1 MAAAPAALPP
11 PVGPAPSPRA
21 RGTTGAPRPPVRINT
36 GSGGARRHAPG
47 RSGLGPRKLRAGGSP
62 VPTGRLSDVPLCVIY
77 GNARKRRRLTTGH
90 RRRRARGIPFAEPRP
105 PRRRRTPPF
114 PVLSRGAQGPP
125 PRPAGGLRGGSA
137 PPERVVVPRR
147 RRGARPGSSQPS
159 RSSVAGPA
167 SARGSPAASPRP
179 RRRRRRPRPGPAV
192 TPRPITSR
200 AAPAPDLKMQERL
213 LVLLCALAR
222 RRRAGGRRAMAGAGA
237 WDGPQ
242 RRAWL
247 RHYYSQRQK
256 RLMTLLIARRRR
268 TSCYFY
274 PRAWPSVRSAD
285 WWERVVLKEFGPQDW
300 LEKFRMSKET
310 FFYVCN
316 QLRPG
321 LAPHSAHFHPT
332 LPLEKRV
339 AVALWHLATNVEY
352 QTLSPLF
359 GVGPSTVQ
367 TCVREVSY
375 AVVLL
380 LKPLYLRLPNEKELE
395 NMVRIFRTRWG
406 FPHCIGA
413 LDSLH
418 IPIHPPLRL
427 SADYCNGQGWHSI
440 LTQATVD
447 GLGQFWDV
455 STAFPGSMENS
466 AVLESSS
473 LWVLAK
479 EGRLC
484 PNPPKHFMGKAQ
496 KYVLLGDATYPLQD
510 WILKPYQEDE
520 NLTQRQLQFNY
531 RLKRAHSV
539 IENAFL
545 RLKARWQILLK
556 CDDCSL
562 ELLPTLV
569 LACCILHNVCE
580 AHDNPFNEEWLEG
593 TEPTELPKPC
603 QPAPAAM
610 EDGRAEQ
617 VRELMCQYFE
627 SCGEG

>member
-1 MAAAPAALPP
+1 M
-11 PVGPAPSPRA
+11 R
-21 RGTTGAPRPPVRINT
+21 
-36 GSGGARRHAPG
+36 
-47 RSGLGPRKLRAGGSP
+47 
-62 VPTGRLSDVPLCVIY
+62 
-77 GNARKRRRLTTGH
+77 
-90 RRRRARGIPFAEPRP
+90 
-105 PRRRRTPPF
+105 
-114 PVLSRGAQGPP
+114 
-125 PRPAGGLRGGSA
+125 
-137 PPERVVVPRR
+137 
-147 RRGARPGSSQPS
+147 
-159 RSSVAGPA
+159 
-167 SARGSPAASPRP
+167 
-179 RRRRRRPRPGPAV
+179 
-192 TPRPITSR
+192 
-200 AAPAPDLKMQERL
+200 ERL

-222 RRRAGGRRAMAGAGA
+222 RRRRRAGAMAGNGTGTGSGAGSGSSAGA
-237 WDGPQ
+237 GGWDGPQ

-256 RLMTLLIARRRR
+256 RLMTLLIAHRRR
-268 TSCYFY
+268 TSCCFY
-274 PRAWPSVRSAD
+274 PRAWPSLRSTD
-285 WWERVVLKEFGPQDW
+285 WWEQVVLKEFGPQDW

-310 FFYVCN
+310 FFYICN

-367 TCVREVSY
+367 SCVREVSY

-380 LKPLYLRLPNEKELE
+380 LKPLYLRLPDEKELE
-395 NMVRIFRTRWG
+395 NMARIFCTRWG

-427 SADYCNGQGWHSI
+427 TADYCNGQGWHSI

-610 EDGRAEQ
+610 EDNRAEQ

>member
-1 MAAAPAALPP
+1 MAH
-11 PVGPAPSPRA
+11 APSLLPGWLWQGLRPA
-21 RGTTGAPRPPVRINT
+21 DSLPWTNDRCWLYCSHATSCRHVIPLSVRQLGLLRLTEYLFEAPLHGTYNKKQQQLFLPTAEPGAPFRAFPLIT
-36 GSGGARRHAPG
+36 GDLHTGG
-47 RSGLGPRKLRAGGSP
+47 
-62 VPTGRLSDVPLCVIY
+62 
-77 GNARKRRRLTTGH
+77 
-90 RRRRARGIPFAEPRP
+90 RRARGLRVLPAPGETRSLTPCEAGAVAGRAGTGALCAGRERAASRGGPRP
-105 PRRRRTPPF
+105 CGGDGRGWRRT
-114 PVLSRGAQGPP
+114 VP
-125 PRPAGGLRGGSA
+125 PRPA
-137 PPERVVVPRR
+137 PP
-147 RRGARPGSSQPS
+147 
-159 RSSVAGPA
+159 
-167 SARGSPAASPRP
+167 
-179 RRRRRRPRPGPAV
+179 PGPAV
-192 TPRPITSR
+192 TRRPIASR

-213 LVLLCALAR
+213 LVLLAST
-222 RRRAGGRRAMAGAGA
+222 GAGAGA

-310 FFYVCN
+310 FFYICN

-603 QPAPAAM
+603 QPPPAAM

>member
-1 MAAAPAALPP
+1 M
-11 PVGPAPSPRA
+11 R
-21 RGTTGAPRPPVRINT
+21 
-36 GSGGARRHAPG
+36 
-47 RSGLGPRKLRAGGSP
+47 
-62 VPTGRLSDVPLCVIY
+62 
-77 GNARKRRRLTTGH
+77 
-90 RRRRARGIPFAEPRP
+90 
-105 PRRRRTPPF
+105 
-114 PVLSRGAQGPP
+114 
-125 PRPAGGLRGGSA
+125 
-137 PPERVVVPRR
+137 
-147 RRGARPGSSQPS
+147 
-159 RSSVAGPA
+159 
-167 SARGSPAASPRP
+167 
-179 RRRRRRPRPGPAV
+179 
-192 TPRPITSR
+192 
-200 AAPAPDLKMQERL
+200 ERL
-213 LVLLCALAR
+213 VVLLCALAR
-222 RRRAGGRRAMAGAGA
+222 RRAGGRRAMPGTGAGA

-274 PRAWPSVRSAD
+274 PRAWPGVRGAD
-285 WWERVVLKEFGPQDW
+285 WWERVVLKEFSPRDW

-310 FFYVCN
+310 FFYICN

-520 NLTQRQLQFNY
+520 TLTQRQLQFNY

-580 AHDNPFNEEWLEG
+580 AHDSPFNQEWLEG

-603 QPAPAAM
+603 QPAPTAM

-627 SCGEG
+627 SCGEGRSGEG

>member
-1 MAAAPAALPP
+1 RKQKLAEHICPLILSLETKPRQLLGAPARGERSPLPTAL
-11 PVGPAPSPRA
+11 S
-21 RGTTGAPRPPVRINT
+21 
-36 GSGGARRHAPG
+36 
-47 RSGLGPRKLRAGGSP
+47 
-62 VPTGRLSDVPLCVIY
+62 
-77 GNARKRRRLTTGH
+77 
-90 RRRRARGIPFAEPRP
+90 E
-105 PRRRRTPPF
+105 
-114 PVLSRGAQGPP
+114 
-125 PRPAGGLRGGSA
+125 GSA
-137 PPERVVVPRR
+137 LK
-147 RRGARPGSSQPS
+147 ARIKN
-159 RSSVAGPA
+159 
-167 SARGSPAASPRP
+167 SPAASSAEL
-179 RRRRRRPRPGPAV
+179 RRSQV
-192 TPRPITSR
+192 IQTP
-200 AAPAPDLKMQERL
+200 
-213 LVLLCALAR
+213 
-222 RRRAGGRRAMAGAGA
+222 
-237 WDGPQ
+237 
-242 RRAWL
+242 
-247 RHYYSQRQK
+247 
-256 RLMTLLIARRRR
+256 
-268 TSCYFY
+268 
-274 PRAWPSVRSAD
+274 
-285 WWERVVLKEFGPQDW
+285 
-300 LEKFRMSKET
+300 
-310 FFYVCN
+310 
-316 QLRPG
+316 
-321 LAPHSAHFHPT
+321 
-332 LPLEKRV
+332 
-339 AVALWHLATNVEY
+339 
-352 QTLSPLF
+352 
-359 GVGPSTVQ
+359 
-367 TCVREVSY
+367 
-375 AVVLL
+375 
-380 LKPLYLRLPNEKELE
+380 KELE
-395 NMVRIFRTRWG
+395 NMVRIFRARWG

-418 IPIHPPLRL
+418 IPINPPLRL

-473 LWVLAK
+473 LW
-479 EGRLC
+479 
-484 PNPPKHFMGKAQ
+484 HFMGKAQ

>member
-1 MAAAPAALPP
+1 MGTGRAQRTGSWGFTGMQGFDPPAAAP
-11 PVGPAPSPRA
+11 
-21 RGTTGAPRPPVRINT
+21 
-36 GSGGARRHAPG
+36 
-47 RSGLGPRKLRAGGSP
+47 
-62 VPTGRLSDVPLCVIY
+62 
-77 GNARKRRRLTTGH
+77 
-90 RRRRARGIPFAEPRP
+90 
-105 PRRRRTPPF
+105 
-114 PVLSRGAQGPP
+114 GAQGHW
-125 PRPAGGLRGGSA
+125 
-137 PPERVVVPRR
+137 
-147 RRGARPGSSQPS
+147 
-159 RSSVAGPA
+159 A
-167 SARGSPAASPRP
+167 SLHP
-179 RRRRRRPRPGPAV
+179 V
-192 TPRPITSR
+192 
-200 AAPAPDLKMQERL
+200 
-213 LVLLCALAR
+213 
-222 RRRAGGRRAMAGAGA
+222 
-237 WDGPQ
+237 
-242 RRAWL
+242 
-247 RHYYSQRQK
+247 
-256 RLMTLLIARRRR
+256 LLIARRRR

-274 PRAWPSVRSAD
+274 PRAWPSLRGAD

-300 LEKFRMSKET
+300 LEKFRMSRET
-310 FFYVCN
+310 FFYICN
-316 QLRPG
+316 RLRPG
-321 LAPHSAHFHPT
+321 LAPHSSHFHPT

-380 LKPLYLRLPNEKELE
+380 LKPLYLRLPDEKELE

-418 IPIHPPLRL
+418 IPINPPLRL

-484 PNPPKHFMGKAQ
+484 PNPPKDFMGKAQ

-520 NLTQRQLQFNY
+520 SLTQRQLQFNY

-627 SCGEG
+627 NCGEG

>member
-1 MAAAPAALPP
+1 
-11 PVGPAPSPRA
+11 
-21 RGTTGAPRPPVRINT
+21 
-36 GSGGARRHAPG
+36 
-47 RSGLGPRKLRAGGSP
+47 
-62 VPTGRLSDVPLCVIY
+62 
-77 GNARKRRRLTTGH
+77 
-90 RRRRARGIPFAEPRP
+90 
-105 PRRRRTPPF
+105 
-114 PVLSRGAQGPP
+114 
-125 PRPAGGLRGGSA
+125 
-137 PPERVVVPRR
+137 
-147 RRGARPGSSQPS
+147 
-159 RSSVAGPA
+159 
-167 SARGSPAASPRP
+167 
-179 RRRRRRPRPGPAV
+179 
-192 TPRPITSR
+192 
-200 AAPAPDLKMQERL
+200 
-213 LVLLCALAR
+213 
-222 RRRAGGRRAMAGAGA
+222 
-237 WDGPQ
+237 
-242 RRAWL
+242 
-247 RHYYSQRQK
+247 
-256 RLMTLLIARRRR
+256 LIARRRR

-321 LAPHSAHFHPT
+321 LAPHSTHFHPHSTHFHPT

-427 SADYCNGQGWHSI
+427 SADYCNGQGWPSI

-447 GLGQFWDV
+447 
-455 STAFPGSMENS
+455 

-569 LACCILHNVCE
+569 LACCILPH
-580 AHDNPFNEEWLEG
+580 ATGPPD
-593 TEPTELPKPC
+593 LPNPC

-627 SCGEG
+627 SCGE

>member
-1 MAAAPAALPP
+1 MAAAAGRKSRPSARGPGRLPVCSGRHIARDLRPAPYRKCLRALSWQRCGLLRSVRPRRGS
-11 PVGPAPSPRA
+11 GPARPSLSLL
-21 RGTTGAPRPPVRINT
+21 GAAFTPSTNKPQLK
-36 GSGGARRHAPG
+36 SLD
-47 RSGLGPRKLRAGGSP
+47 RSGL
-62 VPTGRLSDVPLCVIY
+62 
-77 GNARKRRRLTTGH
+77 
-90 RRRRARGIPFAEPRP
+90 
-105 PRRRRTPPF
+105 
-114 PVLSRGAQGPP
+114 
-125 PRPAGGLRGGSA
+125 
-137 PPERVVVPRR
+137 
-147 RRGARPGSSQPS
+147 
-159 RSSVAGPA
+159 
-167 SARGSPAASPRP
+167 
-179 RRRRRRPRPGPAV
+179 
-192 TPRPITSR
+192 
-200 AAPAPDLKMQERL
+200 KMRERL
-213 LVLLCALAR
+213 LLLLCALAR
-222 RRRAGGRRAMAGAGA
+222 RRGMAGR

-247 RHYYSQRQK
+247 RYYYSQRQK

-274 PRAWPSVRSAD
+274 PRAWPSLRGAD

-300 LEKFRMSKET
+300 LEKFRMTRET

-316 QLRPG
+316 RLRPG

-339 AVALWHLATNVEY
+339 AVALWHLASNVEY

-380 LKPLYLRLPNEKELE
+380 LKPLYLRLPDEKELE

-418 IPIHPPLRL
+418 IPINPPPRL

-484 PNPPKHFMGKAQ
+484 PNPPKDFMGKAQ
-496 KYVLLGDATYPLQD
+496 KYVLLGDATYPLRD
-510 WILKPYQEDE
+510 WILKPYREDGS
-520 NLTQRQLQFNY
+520 LTRRQLRFNY

-569 LACCILHNVCE
+569 LACCVLHNVCE
-580 AHDNPFNEEWLEG
+580 AHDNPFNQDWLEG
-593 TEPTELPKPC
+593 AEPTELPRPC
-603 QPAPAAM
+603 QPAPTAM

-627 SCGEG
+627 SCGDG

>member
-1 MAAAPAALPP
+1 MAAAPTELTPPLTALTPPPKALTPPPARGARRERTRHLRSNQHRKWRYGNSRNPGVGEASDVSSQRASVTALTLLHVGPPLRGGLALAVAPP
-11 PVGPAPSPRA
+11 PVPGPGSRRALLPAAWPLPAADTARQPEQARPAPAARPESRCGPAVRD
-21 RGTTGAPRPPVRINT
+21 PPPP
-36 GSGGARRHAPG
+36 A
-47 RSGLGPRKLRAGGSP
+47 
-62 VPTGRLSDVPLCVIY
+62 
-77 GNARKRRRLTTGH
+77 
-90 RRRRARGIPFAEPRP
+90 P
-105 PRRRRTPPF
+105 PRDPTA
-114 PVLSRGAQGPP
+114 LQ
-125 PRPAGGLRGGSA
+125 
-137 PPERVVVPRR
+137 
-147 RRGARPGSSQPS
+147 
-159 RSSVAGPA
+159 
-167 SARGSPAASPRP
+167 
-179 RRRRRRPRPGPAV
+179 RRPRAAEQGPSVGETRPRCAHPVPGAAV
-192 TPRPITSR
+192 TPRPIASR
-200 AAPAPDLKMQERL
+200 TAPVPGLTMRERL
-213 LVLLCALAR
+213 VVLLCALAR
-222 RRRAGGRRAMAGAGA
+222 RRTGGRRAMPGPGA
-237 WDGPQ
+237 WDGQQ

-274 PRAWPSVRSAD
+274 PRAWPGVRGAD
-285 WWERVVLKEFGPQDW
+285 WWERVVLKEFSPRDW

-310 FFYVCN
+310 FFYICN

-520 NLTQRQLQFNY
+520 TLTQRQLQFNY

-580 AHDNPFNEEWLEG
+580 AHDNPFNQEWLEG

-603 QPAPAAM
+603 QPAPTAM

-627 SCGEG
+627 SCGEGRSGEG

>member
-1 MAAAPAALPP
+1 MSRGHEEWGIRETRGGHGDMEDGACGDRSRGHRMGDVRHAIH
-11 PVGPAPSPRA
+11 GHGRFGA
-21 RGTTGAPRPPVRINT
+21 RGTQHRN
-36 GSGGARRHAPG
+36 
-47 RSGLGPRKLRAGGSP
+47 RKNG
-62 VPTGRLSDVPLCVIY
+62 
-77 GNARKRRRLTTGH
+77 
-90 RRRRARGIPFAEPRP
+90 
-105 PRRRRTPPF
+105 
-114 PVLSRGAQGPP
+114 Q
-125 PRPAGGLRGGSA
+125 
-137 PPERVVVPRR
+137 
-147 RRGARPGSSQPS
+147 
-159 RSSVAGPA
+159 
-167 SARGSPAASPRP
+167 
-179 RRRRRRPRPGPAV
+179 
-192 TPRPITSR
+192 
-200 AAPAPDLKMQERL
+200 
-213 LVLLCALAR
+213 
-222 RRRAGGRRAMAGAGA
+222 
-237 WDGPQ
+237 
-242 RRAWL
+242 
-247 RHYYSQRQK
+247 
-256 RLMTLLIARRRR
+256 
-268 TSCYFY
+268 
-274 PRAWPSVRSAD
+274 
-285 WWERVVLKEFGPQDW
+285 
-300 LEKFRMSKET
+300 
-310 FFYVCN
+310 
-316 QLRPG
+316 
-321 LAPHSAHFHPT
+321 
-332 LPLEKRV
+332 V

-367 TCVREVSY
+367 SCVREVSY

-380 LKPLYLRLPNEKELE
+380 LKPLYLRLPDEKELE
-395 NMVRIFRTRWG
+395 NMVRIFCTRWG

-427 SADYCNGQGWHSI
+427 TADYCNGQGWHSI

-473 LWVLAK
+473 LW
-479 EGRLC
+479 
-484 PNPPKHFMGKAQ
+484 HFMGKAQ

-610 EDGRAEQ
+610 EDNRAEQ

>member
-1 MAAAPAALPP
+1 M
-11 PVGPAPSPRA
+11 
-21 RGTTGAPRPPVRINT
+21 
-36 GSGGARRHAPG
+36 
-47 RSGLGPRKLRAGGSP
+47 
-62 VPTGRLSDVPLCVIY
+62 
-77 GNARKRRRLTTGH
+77 
-90 RRRRARGIPFAEPRP
+90 
-105 PRRRRTPPF
+105 
-114 PVLSRGAQGPP
+114 
-125 PRPAGGLRGGSA
+125 
-137 PPERVVVPRR
+137 
-147 RRGARPGSSQPS
+147 
-159 RSSVAGPA
+159 
-167 SARGSPAASPRP
+167 
-179 RRRRRRPRPGPAV
+179 
-192 TPRPITSR
+192 
-200 AAPAPDLKMQERL
+200 
-213 LVLLCALAR
+213 
-222 RRRAGGRRAMAGAGA
+222 
-237 WDGPQ
+237 
-242 RRAWL
+242 
-247 RHYYSQRQK
+247 
-256 RLMTLLIARRRR
+256 
-268 TSCYFY
+268 
-274 PRAWPSVRSAD
+274 
-285 WWERVVLKEFGPQDW
+285 LKEFGPQDW

-593 TEPTELPKPC
+593 AEPTELPKPC

>member
-1 MAAAPAALPP
+1 M
-11 PVGPAPSPRA
+11 
-21 RGTTGAPRPPVRINT
+21 
-36 GSGGARRHAPG
+36 
-47 RSGLGPRKLRAGGSP
+47 
-62 VPTGRLSDVPLCVIY
+62 
-77 GNARKRRRLTTGH
+77 
-90 RRRRARGIPFAEPRP
+90 
-105 PRRRRTPPF
+105 
-114 PVLSRGAQGPP
+114 
-125 PRPAGGLRGGSA
+125 
-137 PPERVVVPRR
+137 
-147 RRGARPGSSQPS
+147 
-159 RSSVAGPA
+159 
-167 SARGSPAASPRP
+167 
-179 RRRRRRPRPGPAV
+179 
-192 TPRPITSR
+192 
-200 AAPAPDLKMQERL
+200 
-213 LVLLCALAR
+213 
-222 RRRAGGRRAMAGAGA
+222 
-237 WDGPQ
+237 
-242 RRAWL
+242 
-247 RHYYSQRQK
+247 
-256 RLMTLLIARRRR
+256 
-268 TSCYFY
+268 
-274 PRAWPSVRSAD
+274 
-285 WWERVVLKEFGPQDW
+285 VLKEFGPQEW

-316 QLRPG
+316 QLQPG
-321 LAPHSAHFHPT
+321 LTPHSSHFHPPA

-359 GVGPSTVQ
+359 GIGPSTVQ
-367 TCVREVSY
+367 MCVREVSY
-375 AVVLL
+375 AIVLL
-380 LKPLYLRLPNEKELE
+380 LKPLYLRLPSEKELE
-395 NMVRIFRTRWG
+395 NMVRIFCTRWG

-418 IPIHPPLRL
+418 IPIHPPLHL

-520 NLTQRQLQFNY
+520 TLTQRQLQFNY

-556 CDDCSL
+556 CDDYSL

-569 LACCILHNVCE
+569 LACCILHNICE

-610 EDGRAEQ
+610 EDGQAEQ

>member
-1 MAAAPAALPP
+1 MAAAPTALTPP
-11 PVGPAPSPRA
+11 PTAVPPPPARGSRRERTSHLRSNQYRKCRYGNSRNPGVGKASDVTLNALASRRRAGIPACSAPHGLVSAAADTARLPEQARPAPVVRPESRCGLAVRDPPPPAPS
-21 RGTTGAPRPPVRINT
+21 RG
-36 GSGGARRHAPG
+36 
-47 RSGLGPRKLRAGGSP
+47 
-62 VPTGRLSDVPLCVIY
+62 PTAL
-77 GNARKRRRLTTGH
+77 
-90 RRRRARGIPFAEPRP
+90 
-105 PRRRRTPPF
+105 
-114 PVLSRGAQGPP
+114 Q
-125 PRPAGGLRGGSA
+125 
-137 PPERVVVPRR
+137 
-147 RRGARPGSSQPS
+147 
-159 RSSVAGPA
+159 
-167 SARGSPAASPRP
+167 
-179 RRRRRRPRPGPAV
+179 RRPRAAEPGPGVGESRPRCDHPVPGDAV
-192 TPRPITSR
+192 TPLPVASR
-200 AAPAPDLKMQERL
+200 TAPGPGLTMRERL
-213 LVLLCALAR
+213 VVLLCALAR
-222 RRRAGGRRAMAGAGA
+222 RRTGGRRAIPGTGAGA

-274 PRAWPSVRSAD
+274 PRAWPGVRGSD
-285 WWERVVLKEFGPQDW
+285 WWERVVLKEFSPRDW

-310 FFYVCN
+310 FFYICN

-520 NLTQRQLQFNY
+520 TLTQRQLQFNY

-580 AHDNPFNEEWLEG
+580 AHDNPFNQEWLEG

-603 QPAPAAM
+603 QPAPTAM

-627 SCGEG
+627 SCGEGRSGEG